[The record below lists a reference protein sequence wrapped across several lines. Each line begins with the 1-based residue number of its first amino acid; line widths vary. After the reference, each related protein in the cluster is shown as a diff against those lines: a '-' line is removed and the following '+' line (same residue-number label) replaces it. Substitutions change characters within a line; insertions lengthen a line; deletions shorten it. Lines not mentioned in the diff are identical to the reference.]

1 MKHFNIQGQAMEKL
15 TDHVSRFKPTVIIG
29 AFCYSNVPT
38 GDVKLVLKERSNAA
52 VQSREQLQH
61 NLAGI
66 VEEMDQIRAS
76 IR

>member
-38 GDVKLVLKERSNAA
+38 GDVKLVLKERSKAA
-52 VQSREQLQH
+52 VQSRAQLKL

-66 VEEMDQIRAS
+66 VEEMDHIEKS
-76 IR
+76 L